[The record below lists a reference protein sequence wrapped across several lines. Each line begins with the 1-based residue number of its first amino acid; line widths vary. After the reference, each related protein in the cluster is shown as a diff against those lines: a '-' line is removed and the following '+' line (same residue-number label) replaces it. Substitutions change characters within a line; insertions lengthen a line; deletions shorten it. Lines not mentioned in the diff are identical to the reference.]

1 MNPELHSNNANV
13 LNIIKSNGYCTGCGI
28 CASIAEPGQIEMQ
41 ISSSGFLRPVEF
53 SPISRLSQQLIQ
65 EACPGVHLEHSSA
78 NTEKFHPIWGPLVNT
93 RTAFSLDQDIRRQG
107 SSGGV
112 VSALCTY
119 LLEAG
124 IVDFVAQTAVSPT
137 DPLKNILQK
146 SRSRED
152 VLRAAGSRYAPSAP
166 LENIREMLETGER
179 FAFVGKPC
187 DVAALR
193 HYLDTHPEYYE
204 QVKLLISFMCAGV
217 PSIKGTHEVLE
228 KMGADKNKLASFR
241 YRGDGWPGKARAIQN
256 DGQIFEMDYN
266 SSWGEILGRR
276 VQFRCKLCPDGTG
289 EFADVVCADAW
300 YGKDGYPDFTERE
313 GRSMLLTRTKLG
325 EELVNKACEARVI
338 DMVDLP
344 VADIAKMQPYQ
355 ALRKKV
361 ALARLV
367 AAGLANM
374 RFVKFKRMGLF
385 RASFMINPISLLRN
399 AVGTYR
405 RTKVE
410 KS

>member
-1 MNPELHSNNANV
+1 MNPELQSNNTTLSN
-13 LNIIKSNGYCTGCGI
+13 IKSNGYCTGCGL
-28 CASIAEPGQIEMQ
+28 CVSIAGPGQLQMQ
-41 ISSSGFLRPVEF
+41 MSPSGFLRPVEVT
-53 SPISRLSQQLIQ
+53 PLSEVTQEAIL
-65 EACPGVHLEHSSA
+65 EACPGVHLEHSSK
-78 NTEKFHPIWGPLVNT
+78 NVENFHPVWGPLVAT

-119 LLEAG
+119 LLESG
-124 IVDFVAQTAVSPT
+124 TVDFVAQTVVSAT
-137 DPLKNILQK
+137 DPLKNVLQK
-146 SRSRED
+146 SRNRED

-166 LENIREMLETGER
+166 LENIRELLETGER

-193 HYLDTHPEYYE
+193 RYLDIHPEYYK

-217 PSIKGTHEVLE
+217 PSIKGTYEVLE
-228 KMGADKNKLASFR
+228 KMGADKNQLASFR
-241 YRGDGWPGKARAIQN
+241 YRGDGWPGKARAVQHN
-256 DGQIFEMDYN
+256 GQVFEMDYN
-266 SSWGEILGRR
+266 SSWGEILGRK

-300 YGKDGYPDFTERE
+300 YGKDGYPDFTERD

-325 EELVNKACEARVI
+325 EELVKRASEAKVI
-338 DMVDLP
+338 EMTVLP
-344 VADIAKMQPYQ
+344 VDDIEKMQPYQ

-374 RFVKFKRMGLF
+374 RVVKFKRMGLI

-410 KS
+410 KN